1 MHKSLNMLLVTLLVV
16 AQCIY
21 GQDAS
26 THLRNKDFNF
36 NRPTMDTQCPCN
48 VTVSYNTISVDCSG
62 RSLTSLLSSW
72 FPENTTDLMLQ
83 NNKLTRIRN
92 DTFQNVHQLERLSLQ
107 LNVLSVIEPNAFQHL
122 ENLHYLNLEYNKLD
136 LFRLPTDTFRYLIN
150 LRELRLNQMHTE
162 LIRLKT
168 FAMRNASFP
177 DGMFGSLTNL
187 TILSVSALHNR
198 VLYFNKEFRNLTNL
212 IELRV
217 SGTSDII
224 ETYSFENVVSVQ
236 NLYLLNFSLVS
247 NFSDSALGSF
257 EELKHVIY
265 DRAHMGLHVALN
277 TLRPLVNTNIT
288 FLRISHTHLTPH
300 LPYLSITSKDGVLD
314 SQSTQY
320 LQEICV
326 EDLNMDGNNIFVVL
340 GDAFSSHTLNMCLK
354 KISLKDNPFVGA
366 FSTVYKLLQMGA
378 LKHIQ
383 MNSQSSNNN
392 EIKEIYG
399 SLLTT
404 KLGIELKSLTSF
416 TRSEAVRSKFRSL
429 VTEKSLIHH
438 ESIGESR
445 INYFRILSDSEAL
458 TIETNSSLLPN
469 ELNVYLSES
478 LEYLDI
484 SSLSSFSRVYLN
496 VKCRVH
502 GGQNLLYLDVTN
514 DVLELFEFPIVG
526 FPNLKTFKISYN
538 DLSSFTKSLFD
549 FLPSLESLYVDHCQL
564 SSSFM
569 SQYSDRVLKNL
580 TNLTLLDLSYNSLD
594 ILSPKTFSENNKLT
608 TLNINGNRFND
619 IPFDLTLTPYLN
631 YLDLRKNAIQSIS
644 KSNQDKMDRQREV
657 LGTFQLLL
665 EGNTLSCGCANLEF
679 LQWLLQTKVLVDGN
693 RNFTCISN
701 DGFLSFTLAYD
712 DISGFW
718 RFKINKASDY
728 RYGVFIGYCDSDYT
742 FACYSLRNFIENE
755 LGLLTFICDRDLSPS
770 APFAQGIMEAIN
782 SSWRVVLVINE
793 SFLNQNEWLL
803 FSIRSAIYSIS
814 PSNPS
819 RVVILVERRYV
830 NSVPP
835 ELWSSDPEDSV
846 IVVNR

>member
-1 MHKSLNMLLVTLLVV
+1 MLLVTLLAVV
-16 AQCIY
+16 QCIY

-26 THLRNKDFNF
+26 EYLRNKDFNS
-36 NRPTMDTQCPCN
+36 NRPVMDTQCPCS
-48 VTVSYNTISVDCSG
+48 VTVLYNTVLVDCSG

-92 DTFQNVHQLERLSLQ
+92 DTFQNLHQLERLSLQ
-107 LNVLSVIEPNAFQHL
+107 FNVLSVIEPNAFQHL
-122 ENLHYLNLEYNKLD
+122 ENLHYLNLECNKLD
-136 LFRLPTDTFRYLIN
+136 LFRLPTDTFRFLIN
-150 LRELRLNQMHTE
+150 LRELRLNQMHKE
-162 LIRLKT
+162 LIRRKT

-177 DGMFGSLTNL
+177 DGMFGSLINL
-187 TILSVSALHNR
+187 TI
-198 VLYFNKEFRNLTNL
+198 F
-212 IELRV
+212 
-217 SGTSDII
+217 
-224 ETYSFENVVSVQ
+224 
-236 NLYLLNFSLVS
+236 
-247 NFSDSALGSF
+247 DSALGSF

-288 FLRISHTHLTPH
+288 FLRISYAHLTPH
-300 LPYLSITSKDGVLD
+300 LPYLSITTKDGVLN

-326 EDLNMDGNNIFVVL
+326 EEVNPRT
-340 GDAFSSHTLNMCLK
+340 SSK
-354 KISLKDNPFVGA
+354 
-366 FSTVYKLLQMGA
+366 
-378 LKHIQ
+378 
-383 MNSQSSNNN
+383 N

-404 KLGIELKSLTSF
+404 ELRIELKSLTSF
-416 TRSEAVRSKFRSL
+416 TRSETVRNKFRSL
-429 VTEKSLIHH
+429 VTENVTSLIDH
-438 ESIGESR
+438 EPNGESR
-445 INYFRILSDSEAL
+445 ILPDSAAL
-458 TIETNSSLLPN
+458 TTETNSSRLPN
-469 ELNVYLSES
+469 ELIVYITES
-478 LEYLDI
+478 LEYMDV
-484 SSLSSFSRVYLN
+484 SSLSSRVLLN
-496 VKCRVH
+496 VKYRVY
-502 GGQNLLYLDVTN
+502 G
-514 DVLELFEFPIVG
+514 VLS
-526 FPNLKTFKISYN
+526 IS
-538 DLSSFTKSLFD
+538 
-549 FLPSLESLYVDHCQL
+549 
-564 SSSFM
+564 
-569 SQYSDRVLKNL
+569 
-580 TNLTLLDLSYNSLD
+580 
-594 ILSPKTFSENNKLT
+594 
-608 TLNINGNRFND
+608 GNRFGD

-718 RFKINKASDY
+718 RKCWAQTYLFISIVLLCVTVVGYLLVFVWTKNKIFIMSRIFQIFTGFKINKASDY

-819 RVVILVERRYV
+819 RVVILVERKYV
-830 NSVPP
+830 NSVPS
-835 ELWSSDPEDSV
+835 ELWSSVPEDSV
-846 IVVNR
+846 IVVNRWQMTYDMKQKLRTRLLAI